1 MYRIFTKDLVINYY
15 DQILDYIIRERDYLK
30 KLTDIIRYRR
40 NSMYELADPKE
51 WDEINYAYNE
61 ALFLQLY
68 SELADKLSIPID
80 ELYCELEV
88 MELSKIFEPSN

>member
-1 MYRIFTKDLVINYY
+1 MINYY

-40 NSMYELADPKE
+40 NSMYELADTKE

-68 SELADKLSIPID
+68 SELADKLSVPID